1 MGLDMVALLATSL
14 GGRVLT
20 MTWLYIF
27 GGGGGGGVGGL
38 GGGGGVTGA
47 GGSSGSAA
55 CRRLDFWR
63 VSDGSS
69 GGGVASDC
77 TLEITGMPVAVRC
90 WAFTAE
96 QLQNLC

>member
-55 CRRLDFWR
+55 
-63 VSDGSS
+63 
-69 GGGVASDC
+69 
-77 TLEITGMPVAVRC
+77 
-90 WAFTAE
+90 
-96 QLQNLC
+96 